1 MKEEKAEKPKKSA
14 PSKGAYQAEH
24 VAKEGEKKHEKSTR
38 EGPKPYKGVSAEAHP
53 LDRRSGTGRG

>member
-1 MKEEKAEKPKKSA
+1 MKEEKAEKPKKSS
-14 PSKGAYQAEH
+14 PKGVYQAEH
-24 VAKEGEKKHEKSTR
+24 ASKEGEKKHEKSTR